1 MHINWELWSW
11 FMKHIQLKR
20 RPTQKNAFVEEA
32 SKLKNNIFVDEF
44 IIINS
49 RMKCRYCRAKGAH
62 PGKCEHNCLA
72 LNKIQ
77 LRLICVQIVNGTIFF
92 FENVYYSAVFFFFCA
107 SFWIVQRM
115 GNDGENKKKK
125 GCTEMALCQAQLTR
139 LYIFAGIRRV

>member
-1 MHINWELWSW
+1 MHINWELWFW

-92 FENVYYSAVFFFFCA
+92 WKCLLFCCFFSSSAHLFGLCSGWGMTA
-107 SFWIVQRM
+107 KIR
-115 GNDGENKKKK
+115 KKRV
-125 GCTEMALCQAQLTR
+125 AQKWR
-139 LYIFAGIRRV
+139 CVKHN